1 MIKICNDVDS
11 FAHKLSKGITEGVT
25 LAMGAVIQK
34 GNNKCFKCGQA
45 GHFAKQCLSM
55 AKGPNPSMPV
65 NLPPTHG
72 SGGGSGSRPPNWNCP
87 RCKKGRLWANECR
100 SKTDLEGNPLTLLLG
115 NRWRGQPRATLPT
128 TTSQNMGLS
137 CPEPPQG
144 AQDWTC
150 IPPPLEYW
158 HLNRGFKL

>member
-25 LAMGAVIQK
+25 LAMGAIIHK

-45 GHFAKQCLSM
+45 GHFAKQCLSTT
-55 AKGPNPSMPV
+55 KSPNPAVPANFS
-65 NLPPTHG
+65 PTHD
-72 SGGGSGSRPPNWNCP
+72 GGGGGFSSRPPNRNCP
-87 RCKKGRLWANECR
+87 RCKKGRHWANECQ
-100 SKTDLEGNPLTLLLG
+100 SKTDLEGNLLPPLQG
-115 NRWRGQPRATLPT
+115 NGWRGHPRAPLPT
-128 TTSQNMGLS
+128 ITSQNTGLN

-150 IPPPLEYW
+150 TPPL
-158 HLNRGFKL
+158 FKY